1 MTEPVCVGAADV
13 IVLRSPVQIRRET
26 AQEIGRQFPRWRV
39 WYTSTGTWVAY
50 RNDEEPH
57 FGRSSVEGRAF
68 MVSAYS
74 PAILIEMLDEQVIID
89 LCVEFPHWRLRRTS
103 AGWAAST
110 RRRSEPADAILVRV
124 RTLAASN

>member
-1 MTEPVCVGAADV
+1 
-13 IVLRSPVQIRRET
+13 
-26 AQEIGRQFPRWRV
+26 
-39 WYTSTGTWVAY
+39 
-50 RNDEEPH
+50 
-57 FGRSSVEGRAF
+57 

-124 RTLAASN
+124 LQRSTISRLQDALRAHSGSEQLMGSA